1 MSRKIKNI
9 TRERITLTIDIKVLQ
24 AAQEESENQGLRSI
38 SSYFEIAAKEKL
50 KCEVKIDD
58 N

>member
-1 MSRKIKNI
+1 MTRTRKTI

-24 AAQEESENQGLRSI
+24 AAQKESENQGLRSI
-38 SSYFEIAAKEKL
+38 SAYFEIAAKEKL